1 MKKTGNGKGDL
12 GDNDSRVWQ
21 GNKRGN
27 SREDGGDISCLYDYC
42 TLYTCGKICINA
54 MYLF

>member
-1 MKKTGNGKGDL
+1 MKKTGNGKGEV
-12 GDNDSRVWQ
+12 GDNDSRV
-21 GNKRGN
+21 
-27 SREDGGDISCLYDYC
+27 SREHGDDISCLYDYC

>member
-1 MKKTGNGKGDL
+1 MKKTGNGKGDV